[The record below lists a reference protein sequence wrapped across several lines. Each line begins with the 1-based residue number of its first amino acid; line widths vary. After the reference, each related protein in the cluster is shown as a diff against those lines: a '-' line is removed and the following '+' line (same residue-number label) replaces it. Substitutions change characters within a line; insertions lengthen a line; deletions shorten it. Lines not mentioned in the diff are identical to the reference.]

1 MAASMDEPQKMLIEF
16 YKDNRLLWD
25 KDRKDY
31 GKKITQKKA
40 LTSLLAKLEK
50 AKAPQWYILDDV

>member
-1 MAASMDEPQKMLIEF
+1 MDEPQKMLIEF

-25 KDRKDY
+25 KDHKDY
-31 GKKITQKKA
+31 EKKITQKKA

-50 AKAPQWYILDDV
+50 GKAPHS